1 MVLNRSFCLNKPCLA
16 DWRRQKR
23 VKVVLKS
30 FFFSVWVQTYICVA
44 NEYLFETR
52 VPNSTLYLSLCDN
65 HVEPNTLHLF
75 PCLLFTMETTPGF
88 FYMFGKTLEEQN
100 LVYCVGKIQ
109 LLVLVMRCRLK
120 PEPVHWYNWYN
131 CTKKIYLPKP
141 ANILPR
147 LIASQSFLE
156 YKRGLVS
163 IVSRVSSLTCQSL
176 PPGVGKWSE
185 RGQIRLI

>member
-1 MVLNRSFCLNKPCLA
+1 MVLNRSFCLNKPYLA

-52 VPNSTLYLSLCDN
+52 VPNSTLYLSLSDN
-65 HVEPNTLHLF
+65 HVEPNTLYLF

-120 PEPVHWYNWYN
+120 PATSPENITWAWLYRSWHFPRSCSLLTYPV
-131 CTKKIYLPKP
+131 
-141 ANILPR
+141 
-147 LIASQSFLE
+147 
-156 YKRGLVS
+156 
-163 IVSRVSSLTCQSL
+163 
-176 PPGVGKWSE
+176 
-185 RGQIRLI
+185 